1 MGRGLGAGPRGGA
14 CGLGGRLRELS
25 GAPNGCARAAVG
37 AGGHGGRRGAAERR
51 ERDESDRAR
60 AAGAPARP
68 GPTRPPARDAPRG
81 RPPAQLTRGPRTPA
95 RARPR
100 RRLRRRDGGEG
111 RGLPGHRAAAGHGQ
125 RGLAV
130 RRRKCGP
137 ARASPACAAAAGRP
151 RSTLA
156 GPDTPRARAPGRRPA
171 RARPPE
177 PPEPRLAPRPG
188 PFPGSSSPPRTPEAR
203 TPGAGPARRL
213 ICAGP
218 RAPSAPRRRGCRQ
231 PAPNSAG
238 PDLPPAPRSSPPH
251 PTAPHRTPGGRW
263 LTPAA
268 GPARL
273 PSLPAPERAGVLRGA
288 QLSSAQLCVPLQLGV
303 FAPPTWGAC
312 GHSGGPGAS
321 CLGTTRFRSE
331 PLFKA
336 REPGRAPGPLP
347 PCSPGSL
354 SLPLSSPGSRRR
366 RRRGGHP
373 RLRG

>member
-111 RGLPGHRAAAGHGQ
+111 RGLAGHRAAAGHGQ

-238 PDLPPAPRSSPPH
+238 PDLPPAPRSSH
-251 PTAPHRTPGGRW
+251 PTPSHPGRALADSRRGPGPPAQSACSGACRC
-263 LTPAA
+263 AA
-268 GPARL
+268 GR
-273 PSLPAPERAGVLRGA
+273 SA
-288 QLSSAQLCVPLQLGV
+288 QLSSALRPLATWRLRSSNLGRLWALGRTWRVLFRNDEVPFRAALQGQG
-303 FAPPTWGAC
+303 ARQGARASPPLLAW
-312 GHSGGPGAS
+312 
-321 CLGTTRFRSE
+321 L
-331 PLFKA
+331 
-336 REPGRAPGPLP
+336 
-347 PCSPGSL
+347 SL
-354 SLPLSSPGSRRR
+354 SPSLQPGEPTPTPT
-366 RRRGGHP
+366 RGAPQAP
-373 RLRG
+373 RLT